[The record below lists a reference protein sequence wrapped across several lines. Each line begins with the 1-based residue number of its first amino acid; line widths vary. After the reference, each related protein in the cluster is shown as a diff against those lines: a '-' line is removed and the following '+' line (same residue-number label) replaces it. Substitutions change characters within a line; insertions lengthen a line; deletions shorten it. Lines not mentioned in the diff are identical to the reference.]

1 MLPKHTLCGSISW
14 ASAHT
19 RSKFASLGGSV
30 KADLAAHGFDELRG
44 VVADA
49 VLEDDLNLFDVFD
62 IGRGISLQHDD
73 VGCFAGSQRTNFIE
87 LAEEFG
93 AVRRGDVNGLERREA
108 CLDEKFHFAL
118 VAESGDHAAVSCGIE
133 SREEQTAAFDE
144 FAFEL
149 ELLLMSA
156 GQNEVAA

>member
-1 MLPKHTLCGSISW
+1 M
-14 ASAHT
+14 
-19 RSKFASLGGSV
+19 

-62 IGRGISLQHDD
+62 IGRGVSLQHDD
-73 VGCFAGSQRTNFIE
+73 VGGFARSQRANFIE

-93 AVRRGDVNGLERREA
+93 AVRSGDVMA
-108 CLDEKFHFAL
+108 S
-118 VAESGDHAAVSCGIE
+118 SGVKPASTRSST
-133 SREEQTAAFDE
+133 SRWSPNPAITPPYPVGSSPARSKPPRLTNSRSNSSSF
-144 FAFEL
+144 L
-149 ELLLMSA
+149 KSA